1 MLTLYHHPF
10 CPFSRSVRIAL
21 GEYGLNAEFI
31 EERPWER
38 RRDFLVVNPAGSLPV
53 MIDGEGAAIC
63 GVRPVLEYLDET
75 RGAELDGRRLLPV
88 TPRERAEVRRLMD
101 WFDLRFHA
109 DVSEYLLTERIY
121 KRYMTPEQGGGA
133 PDSAAIRA
141 ARTNIR
147 YHLHYI
153 GWLAGRRNWLGG
165 EDLSFADLAAAAHL
179 SCIDYLGEVP
189 WGEFELAKAWY
200 ARVKSRPS
208 FRPLLVDQIAGM
220 MPSNTYVDLD
230 F

>member
-10 CPFSRSVRIAL
+10 CPFSRTVRIAF
-21 GEYGLNAEFI
+21 GEYGLSAEFI

-38 RRDFLVVNPAGSLPV
+38 RRDFLIVNPAGSLPV
-53 MIDGEGAAIC
+53 MIEGDGPAIC

-75 RGAELDGRRLLPV
+75 RGAELDGRRLLP
-88 TPRERAEVRRLMD
+88 TSPRERAEVRRLMD
-101 WFDLRFHA
+101 WFDLRFNA
-109 DVSEYLLTERIY
+109 EVSDYLLTERIY
-121 KRYMTPEQGGGA
+121 KRYMTPEQGGGP

-141 ARTNIR
+141 GRANIR

-165 EDLSFADLAAAAHL
+165 DNLSFADLAAAAHL

-189 WGEFELAKAWY
+189 WEEFEPAKAWY

-220 MPSNTYVDLD
+220 TPSNTYVDLD

>member
-10 CPFSRSVRIAL
+10 CPFSRTVRIAF
-21 GEYGLNAEFI
+21 GEYGLSAEFI

-38 RRDFLVVNPAGSLPV
+38 RRDFLIVNPAGSLPV
-53 MIDGEGAAIC
+53 MIEGDGPAIC

-75 RGAELDGRRLLPV
+75 RGAELDGRRLLPT

-101 WFDLRFHA
+101 WFDLRFNA
-109 DVSEYLLTERIY
+109 DVSDYLLTERIY
-121 KRYMTPEQGGGA
+121 KRYMTPEQGGGP

-141 ARTNIR
+141 GRANIR

-165 EDLSFADLAAAAHL
+165 DNLSFADLAAAAHL

-189 WGEFELAKAWY
+189 WEEFEPAKAWY

-220 MPSNTYVDLD
+220 TPSNTYVDLD

>member
-1 MLTLYHHPF
+1 MLSLYHHPF
-10 CPFSRSVRIAL
+10 CPYSRCVRIAL
-21 GEYGLNAEFI
+21 GEYGQSAEFV
-31 EERPWER
+31 EERTWER
-38 RRDFLVVNPAGSLPV
+38 RREFLIVNPAGTLPV
-53 MIDGEGAAIC
+53 LLDGEGAAIC
-63 GVRPVLEYLDET
+63 GPRPVLEYLDET
-75 RGAELDGRRLLPV
+75 RGADLGARRLMPD
-88 TPRERAEVRRLMD
+88 TARGRAEVRRLLD
-101 WFDLRFHA
+101 WFDIRFNEE
-109 DVSEYLLTERIY
+109 VSTYLLTERIY
-121 KRYMTPEQGGGA
+121 KRFMTPEQGGGA

-165 EDLSFADLAAAAHL
+165 DDLSYADLAAAAHL

-189 WGEFELAKAWY
+189 WDEFEPAKAWY

-208 FRPLLVDQIAGM
+208 FRPLLVDQLAGVA
-220 MPSNTYVDLD
+220 PSRTYVDLD